1 MVNDALPR
9 VTVTNQALCF
19 NVEAA
24 KMIQTRHVVVKKV
37 GDLLVFSPTPGADG
51 FPVNRRK
58 SRGNSCMIY
67 SADLAKYRGLVP
79 GKRYRV
85 FEHKDGCAINIYLAL
100 GDDEL

>member
-1 MVNDALPR
+1 MTNPLLPR
-9 VTVTNQALCF
+9 VTVTDQALCF

-24 KMIQTRHVVVKKV
+24 KMIKTRHVVVKKV
-37 GDLLVFSPTPGADG
+37 GDLIVFSPTPGSDG

-58 SRGNSCMIY
+58 SRGNSCTIY
-67 SADLAKYRGLVP
+67 SIDLARYRGLVP